1 MLLSVLDLF
10 RFPKLFQTL
19 KSGLRY
25 AMIFFFVL
33 SIYLLSLV
41 FSAVTIYSNLDHIQ

>member
-1 MLLSVLDLF
+1 M
-10 RFPKLFQTL
+10 
-19 KSGLRY
+19 
-25 AMIFFFVL
+25 